1 MSLEKKISIAKINV
15 SNIGVV
21 TVDMEICVTEG
32 DQSAKQVLH
41 SFEIAP
47 GDDYSDQPAEVQSA
61 CMSAHTPDV
70 INAYRLSIS

>member
-1 MSLEKKISIAKINV
+1 MPLEKKISIAKIDV

-32 DQSAKQVLH
+32 SRSAKQVLH

-47 GDDYSDQPAEVQSA
+47 GDDYSTQPAEVQSA
-61 CMSAHTPDV
+61 CSAAHTQEV
-70 INAYRLSIS
+70 IAAYQASMQ

>member
-1 MSLEKKISIAKINV
+1 MPLKKTISIAKIDV

-21 TVDMEICVTEG
+21 TVDMEIRVTENG
-32 DQSAKQVLH
+32 ISAKEVLH

-47 GDDYSDQPAEVQSA
+47 GDDYSTQPAEVQSA